1 MRMECLGTG
10 EVYSYCKLYEEA
22 SSPLK
27 YPKKW
32 RNSNSYIYRVW
43 SFPENK
49 WIISKNWNFFK
60 EIIYFL
66 IRFIFDSRNS

>member
-32 RNSNSYIYRVW
+32 RNSNSAVSGLFQKTNE
-43 SFPENK
+43 SFQKIET
-49 WIISKNWNFFK
+49 
-60 EIIYFL
+60 FL
-66 IRFIFDSRNS
+66 RKSFIFIRFIFDSRNS

>member
-27 YPKKW
+27 YPKK
-32 RNSNSYIYRVW
+32 
-43 SFPENK
+43 
-49 WIISKNWNFFK
+49 
-60 EIIYFL
+60 
-66 IRFIFDSRNS
+66 